1 MQFSFTIKEVAG
13 LLDVKSYFKSGTLK
27 NKNVF
32 RIIHV
37 CSISVYL
44 KDRYQYLLPLDIFVV
59 YLIFIQKT
67 NKK

>member
-1 MQFSFTIKEVAG
+1 MQFSFTIKEVVG
-13 LLDVKSYFKSGTLK
+13 LLDVKSYFKRGTLQ
-27 NKNVF
+27 NNNVF

-37 CSISVYL
+37 CSISVHL